1 MDKHFISTIH
11 TSNHNTNS
19 NLIKSIQVS
28 DEACTPNSNG
38 IRRPRTSED
47 FYMFCTYV
55 LQYENYD
62 ADKKEVS
69 YTHYYHTTIS
79 DSYNRLYS
87 QEVRSAVNQSPP
99 LDSSGSSVNSESTNS
114 DAQQDDKPSGDET
127 DDSDSYDLV
136 TCFCGKPFAGRPMI
150 ECSKCFTWIHLT
162 CARIKK
168 SNIPD
173 VS

>member
-1 MDKHFISTIH
+1 MR
-11 TSNHNTNS
+11 N
-19 NLIKSIQVS
+19 
-28 DEACTPNSNG
+28 
-38 IRRPRTSED
+38 
-47 FYMFCTYV
+47 
-55 LQYENYD
+55 
-62 ADKKEVS
+62 
-69 YTHYYHTTIS
+69 
-79 DSYNRLYS
+79 
-87 QEVRSAVNQSPP
+87 AVNQSPP

-150 ECSKCFTWIHLT
+150 ECSNCLTWIHLT

-173 VS
+173 VSSNLMPSFACFRLIVLRNGNVYLCQVLVCLGFAFECVVD